1 MGGLRKHMK
10 SQSCKAGQQGFELRA
25 VVKRWQKRTPTG
37 WTNKFLREARAE
49 LSAKDEQERREDI
62 SAEEMRQ

>member
-1 MGGLRKHMK
+1 MGGAKETDTK

-49 LSAKDEQERREDI
+49 LSAKDE
-62 SAEEMRQ
+62 